1 MSATKKYKLFSA
13 SSAATGKPAVCAFF
27 STPAGCRS
35 GDKCTFSHSKGAE
48 TFSSGE
54 MLDNTSVVSSES
66 EGVQKKR
73 LEKES
78 PFAKNNTVKK
88 LNKEAGEESKQPK
101 KSKKRKSTPND
112 DHNDLFASPKI
123 TSGNSPKI
131 TSGSS
136 PKITS
141 GSLPNKKEDITPA
154 KKQKQAK
161 SPATKTTPRDKPSS
175 NFSADF
181 RNLVSNLPIA
191 SFSVD
196 GVSDTGN
203 AAEKKN
209 TPSATPVG
217 VGDEETSSEEEGQL
231 PLPKSTEVGRKW
243 QKALLLSRKHER
255 YATAFDFAKYQDMD
269 EKAGIQSAWIKAQPF
284 GSWCLSN
291 PQAIAI
297 DCEMCETQDP
307 LTSAKNSKALCR
319 LSVVNAE
326 KPEEILLDTLVK
338 PAWPVTDYRTR
349 INGIK
354 KENLDNVEF
363 TLRHAQAFMMALCS
377 EETVIVG
384 HAVHNDL
391 VSLNMEHHCNADS
404 SFLYYAKDSTN
415 ASVSLRDLVSSI
427 LKKEMPETHDSV
439 NDARK
444 ALQCVENWVE
454 KDGNVEQIERS
465 RTNKNH
471 QLFIHRVPKRCQ
483 GQHLKAMFLKHTS
496 VEPTDVD
503 AIAFSG
509 ETGTTHVTFKT
520 FRHANV
526 AFDTLEGVAEQ
537 DKSGRLQKKVYLRNG
552 DYVRVRKMGYQNRG
566 NPNTPKKGV

>member
-1 MSATKKYKLFSA
+1 MPA
-13 SSAATGKPAVCAFF
+13 SAAGKPVCAFF
-27 STPAGCRS
+27 ASPAGCRN
-35 GDKCTFSHSKGAE
+35 GDKCTFLHSKEAE
-48 TFSSGE
+48 TFPSGE

-73 LEKES
+73 LGKES
-78 PFAKNNTVKK
+78 PFAKNNTVNR
-88 LNKEAGEESKQPK
+88 LNKEPGEESKQAK
-101 KSKKRKSTPND
+101 KIKKRKASPND

-123 TSGNSPKI
+123 TSG
-131 TSGSS
+131 
-136 PKITS
+136 
-141 GSLPNKKEDITPA
+141 SLPNKREASTPA

-161 SPATKTTPRDKPSS
+161 SPIKKTTPTPTKKTTPTPTKKTTARDKPSS

-191 SFSVD
+191 SFSVN

-203 AAEKKN
+203 AAGKN
-209 TPSATPVG
+209 NTSSAALVG
-217 VGDEETSSEEEGQL
+217 VGDEETSSVTETQL
-231 PLPKSTEVGRKW
+231 PLPKSTDVGRKW
-243 QKALLLSRKHER
+243 QKAILHSRKHER
-255 YATAFDFAKYQDMD
+255 YATSFNFTKYKDMD
-269 EKAGIQSAWIKAQPF
+269 EKAGIQSEWITAQPF

-338 PAWPVTDYRTR
+338 PAWPVSDYRTR
-349 INGIK
+349 INGIR

-391 VSLNMEHHCNADS
+391 VALNMEHHCVADS
-404 SFLYYAKDSTN
+404 SFLFQATDSTS
-415 ASVSLRDLVSSI
+415 ASLSLRDLVSSI
-427 LKKEMPETHDSV
+427 LEKEMPETHDSV
-439 NDARK
+439 NDSRK
-444 ALQCVENWVE
+444 ALQCVAHWVE
-454 KDGNVEQIERS
+454 KDGNVEPIERT
-465 RTNKNH
+465 RANKNH
-471 QLFIHRVPKRCQ
+471 QLFIHRVPKQCQ
-483 GQHLKAMFLKHTS
+483 GQHLKSMFLKHTS
-496 VEPTDVD
+496 VDPTDVD
-503 AIAFSG
+503 PIEFSG

-520 FRHANV
+520 SRHANV

-552 DYVRVRKMGYQNRG
+552 DYVRVRKMGYANRG
-566 NPNTPKKGV
+566 NTNTPKRLSKEGRD